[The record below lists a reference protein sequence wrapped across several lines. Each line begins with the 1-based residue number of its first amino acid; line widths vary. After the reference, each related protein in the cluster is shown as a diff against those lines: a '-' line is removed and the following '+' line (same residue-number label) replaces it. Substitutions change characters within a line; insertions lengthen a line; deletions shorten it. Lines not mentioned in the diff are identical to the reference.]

1 MGLAHSSILA
11 NTLIAVALIAMA
23 ASSAYSLALTGEIPY
38 EGEPRILDPTYAAP
52 LFAEPGSGI
61 GILVWGSFKPE
72 DVYLESLDGKLA
84 IRLELDSVEPS
95 RLETLGYEAPA
106 TLVKARIPS
115 GAPEGLY
122 NVIVAG
128 SGRELWSPRSV
139 YIYASPPGE
148 LTILH
153 ISDIHLGASA
163 KGVPNDFKNT
173 RYIAL
178 INTLAEQA
186 GVDLVVVT
194 GDNADIG
201 SDVASYRAF
210 YFQMNQLLVPTLV
223 VPGNHDW
230 AQVNS
235 VELYTERFMGRY
247 VTPLR
252 LWHRVYGPFLII
264 GLDSRSE
271 GYLTMEE
278 LDYLESVLASH
289 SDKVAIIAMHHPFFS
304 RAGDYS
310 GGLDEVYRGLYGS
323 WRDHREEA
331 ERFLD
336 IINKYSNVALVLAGH
351 IHRDADAVYTRSDGS
366 KVYFIATT
374 TANHSLPEGY
384 WWGAKIVRITVDGS
398 VAVDTLGAPYE
409 PTHGSINTEEF
420 HVYQVVGGGLE
431 SAAWIFDTNSFT
443 GYSVDLSRALLVFPL
458 AASSG
463 EPRVYVGGDRILEF
477 ITYETGRYVL
487 VVALA
492 DITGSGKIVVAYKGD
507 EEPPTVRVESL
518 YPSRPRV
525 DRPIIVK
532 LTAVDEGWGLES
544 VTYTI
549 ALDGRVVEEGSAL
562 RGLKPGEYTVRFVP
576 AQPGTYTVAISAV
589 DLAGNR
595 AEATLEITVES
606 PGAAAGQAGTTMTAT
621 TGPATGAP
629 EEASEATEN
638 TATPAAYPEEGEGGA
653 TGAATA
659 GQAAEQE
666 GPGETVTVARP
677 TGAGEGAGLL
687 LVAAA
692 LSASLMII
700 AAAVRAKRRA

>member
-1 MGLAHSSILA
+1 MGLARSRALL
-11 NTLIAVALIAMA
+11 NVLIVAALIVAVAL
-23 ASSAYSLALTGEIPY
+23 STYSLALTGEIPY

-52 LFAEPGSGI
+52 LFAEPGSEI
-61 GILVWGSFKPE
+61 SIIVSGSFEPE
-72 DVYLESLDGKLA
+72 DVYLESLDGTT
-84 IRLELDSVEPS
+84 IIHLELASVEPS
-95 RLETLGYEAPA
+95 RLETLGYETPA

-122 NVIVAG
+122 NIVLSG
-128 SGRELWSPRSV
+128 GGRELWSPRSV
-139 YIYASPPGE
+139 YIYSSPPGE

-153 ISDIHLGASA
+153 ITDIHLGASA
-163 KGVPNDFKNT
+163 KGVPNNFKNT

-323 WRDHREEA
+323 WRDHRDEA
-331 ERFLD
+331 ERFLE

-366 KVYFIATT
+366 KVYFITTT

-384 WWGAKIVRITVDGS
+384 WWGAKIVRVTVDGS

-431 SAAWIFDTNSFT
+431 SAAWIFDTNNFT

-458 AASSG
+458 AANSG
-463 EPRVYVGGDRILEF
+463 EPRIYVGGDRILELA
-477 ITYETGRYVL
+477 TYKTSRYVL

-492 DITGSGKIVVAYKGD
+492 DITGSGKIVVAYKSD
-507 EEPPTVRVESL
+507 EEPPTLRVESV
-518 YPSRPRV
+518 YPTKPRV
-525 DRPIIVK
+525 DRPVIVK
-532 LTAVDEGWGLES
+532 LTAVDQGWGLER
-544 VTYTI
+544 VTYSI
-549 ALDGRVVEEGSAL
+549 SVDGRVVEEGIAL
-562 RGLKPGEYTVRFVP
+562 MGLKPGEYTVRFVP
-576 AQPGTYTVAISAV
+576 AQPGAYTVAISAV
-589 DLAGNR
+589 DLAGNK
-595 AEATLEITVES
+595 AEAKLEIAVES
-606 PGAAAGQAGTTMTAT
+606 PAAAAGQAAT
-621 TGPATGAP
+621 TTTTTSETVTGAAD
-629 EEASEATEN
+629 EASETTEE
-638 TATPAAYPEEGEGGA
+638 TAAPAASPEESGGGA
-653 TGAATA
+653 TGAAAA
-659 GQAAEQE
+659 GQAAEE
-666 GPGETVTVARP
+666 AGHGETVTAARP

-700 AAAVRAKRRA
+700 AAAVRAKRRV